1 MYLSPRVCVGWSS
14 KQQVSKVLGLGKEK
28 KRKKRG
34 LMYKYDILI
43 SFYLQNDSTQHKTRG
58 VGIEEGIKYS
68 SYTPLLSSPG
78 PKPLA
83 PKNLNPK
90 TKNQGGLG

>member
-1 MYLSPRVCVGWSS
+1 
-14 KQQVSKVLGLGKEK
+14 
-28 KRKKRG
+28 
-34 LMYKYDILI
+34 MYKYDILI

-90 TKNQGGLG
+90 TKNQGALGWH